1 MKQHIDV
8 DWKGNMKFESV
19 IGNHLVKVD
28 ASTEVGGDDAAPGPK
43 RLLLM
48 GLAGCT
54 GMDVVSLMKKMRIEV
69 DDFHMKVEA
78 ELTEEHPKHYV
89 SMHLIY
95 YFKGKGLP
103 LDKLTKIVEMSQEKY
118 CGVAA
123 TFRQGMPVTWEIKL
137 E

>member
-1 MKQHIDV
+1 MKQSIDV
-8 DWKGNMKFESV
+8 DWKGNMTFESL

-69 DDFHMKVEA
+69 ENFRMTVES

-95 YFKGKGLP
+95 YFKGNDLP

>member
-8 DWKGNMKFESV
+8 DWKGNMTFESL

-28 ASTEVGGDDAAPGPK
+28 ASTEVGGDDSAPGPK

-69 DDFHMKVEA
+69 ENFRMTVES

-95 YFKGKGLP
+95 YFKGNDLP

-123 TFRQGMPVTWEIKL
+123 TFRQGLPVTWEIKL

>member
-28 ASTEVGGDDAAPGPK
+28 ASTEVGGDDSAPGPK

-69 DDFHMKVEA
+69 ENFRMTVES

-95 YFKGKGLP
+95 YFKGNDLP

>member
-1 MKQHIDV
+1 MKQSIDV
-8 DWKGNMKFESV
+8 DWKGNMTFESL

-28 ASTEVGGDDAAPGPK
+28 ASTEVGGDDSAPGPK

-69 DDFHMKVEA
+69 ENFRMTVES

-95 YFKGKGLP
+95 YFKGNDLP